1 MQFSSSLLENA
12 VNEFA
17 KLPGIGKKTALRLV
31 LHLLK
36 QDTKEVGHFSE
47 VIARMRNE
55 IKFCQRCFNVAD
67 GDICSICANSIRKQE
82 TICVVESIRD
92 VIAIESTQQYNGIY
106 HILGGIISPLD
117 GIGPDQLNIESLIS
131 RVQKE
136 KTEEII
142 FALNPNIQG
151 DTTIYY
157 IQKKLSAVTVNPIR
171 ITTIARG
178 IAFGGELE
186 YADEMTLA
194 RSLQNRLPV
203 ENYVSGR

>member
-17 KLPGIGKKTALRLV
+17 RLPGIGKKTALRLV

-36 QDTKEVGHFSE
+36 QDADTVTGFGENIIK
-47 VIARMRNE
+47 MRQE
-55 IKFCQRCFNVAD
+55 IKFCQRCYNVAD
-67 GDICSICANSIRKQE
+67 ADICSICANSMRKQDM
-82 TICVVESIRD
+82 ICVVENIRD
-92 VIAIESTQQYNGIY
+92 VIAIESTQQYNGTY
-106 HILGGIISPLD
+106 HVLGGVISPLD
-117 GIGPDQLNIESLIS
+117 GVGPDQLNIESLVN

-136 KTEEII
+136 NISELI
-142 FALNPNIQG
+142 FALSPNIQG

-157 IQKKLSAVTVNPIR
+157 LQKKLQSLPIR

-194 RSLQNRLPV
+194 RSITNRLPV
-203 ENYVSGR
+203 ENYVANR

>member
-1 MQFSSSLLENA
+1 MESA

-36 QDTKEVGHFSE
+36 TDASHVQGFGETLIK
-47 VIARMRNE
+47 MRQE
-55 IKFCQRCFNVAD
+55 IKFCQRCYNIAD
-67 GDICSICANSIRKQE
+67 ADICSICSNSMRKQE
-82 TICVVESIRD
+82 LICVVESIRE
-92 VIAIESTQQYNGIY
+92 VIAIESTQQYNGTY
-106 HILGGIISPLD
+106 HVLGGNISPLD
-117 GIGPDQLNIESLIS
+117 GIGPDQLNIEALIS
-131 RVQKE
+131 RVGKE
-136 KTEEII
+136 HTQELI
-142 FALNPNIQG
+142 FALNPTIQG

-157 IQKKLSAVTVNPIR
+157 IQKKLQGAGVK

-194 RSLQNRLPV
+194 RSITNRLPV
-203 ENYVSGR
+203 ESYQSGR

>member
-1 MQFSSSLLENA
+1 MIFSSSLLENA

-36 QDTKEVGHFSE
+36 KDVAEVKIFSDSILKLREEIHFCIRCHN
-47 VIARMRNE
+47 IADKQLCN
-55 IKFCQRCFNVAD
+55 
-67 GDICSICANSIRKQE
+67 ICSDRSRKQHL
-82 TICVVESIRD
+82 ICVVENIRD
-92 VIAIESTQQYNGIY
+92 VIAIESTQQYNGLY
-106 HILGGIISPLD
+106 HVLGGIISPLD
-117 GIGPDQLNIESLIS
+117 GIGPDQLEINSLIK
-131 RVQKE
+131 RVFEE
-136 KTEEII
+136 KTEELI
-142 FALNPNIQG
+142 FALSPNIQG

-157 IQKKLSAVTVNPIR
+157 ISKRLKDFPVK

-194 RSLQNRLPV
+194 RSISNRMPI
-203 ENYVSGR
+203 ENYVGNNKL

>member
-1 MQFSSSLLENA
+1 MQFSSALLESA

-36 QDTKEVGHFSE
+36 TDASNVQGFGETL
-47 VIARMRNE
+47 IRMRQE
-55 IKFCQRCFNVAD
+55 IKFCQRCYNIAD
-67 GDICSICANSIRKQE
+67 ADICSICSNSMRKQE
-82 TICVVESIRD
+82 LICVVESIRE
-92 VIAIESTQQYNGIY
+92 VIAIESTQQYNGTY
-106 HILGGIISPLD
+106 HVLGGNISPLD
-117 GIGPDQLNIESLIS
+117 GIGPDQLNIEALIN
-131 RVQKE
+131 RVGKE
-136 KTEEII
+136 HTQELI
-142 FALNPNIQG
+142 FALNPTIQG

-157 IQKKLSAVTVNPIR
+157 IQKKLQGSPVR

-194 RSLQNRLPV
+194 RSITNRLPV
-203 ENYVSGR
+203 ESYQSGR

>member
-1 MQFSSSLLENA
+1 MQFSSTLLENA

-36 QDTKEVGHFSE
+36 QNVGEVVQFSD
-47 VIARMRNE
+47 IISRMRSE
-55 IKFCQRCFNVAD
+55 IKFCQRCHSVSDA
-67 GDICSICANSIRKQE
+67 DICSICSNSSRKHE
-82 TICVVESIRD
+82 TICVVENIRD
-92 VIAIESTQQYNGIY
+92 IIAIESTQQYNGIY
-106 HILGGIISPLD
+106 HVLGGVISPLD
-117 GIGPDQLNIESLIS
+117 GVGPDQLQIESLIH
-131 RVQKE
+131 RIEKE
-136 KTEEII
+136 KTEEVI

-157 IQKKLSAVTVNPIR
+157 IQKKLKPSAIR

-194 RSLQNRLPV
+194 RSLQNRLPI
-203 ENYVSGR
+203 ENYVS

>member
-36 QDTKEVGHFSE
+36 QEENNVEQFSE
-47 VIARMRNE
+47 VIAKMRNE

-67 GDICSICANSIRKQE
+67 GDICSICSNSMRKQE
-82 TICVVESIRD
+82 IICVVETIRD
-92 VIAIESTQQYNGIY
+92 VIAIESTQQFNGIY
-106 HILGGIISPLD
+106 HVLGGIISPLD
-117 GIGPDQLNIESLIS
+117 GIGPDQLNIETLIH
-131 RVQKE
+131 RIEKE

-157 IQKKLSAVTVNPIR
+157 IQKKLQPLHIR
-171 ITTIARG
+171 VTTIARG

-203 ENYVSGR
+203 ENYVSNR

>member
-1 MQFSSSLLENA
+1 MQFSSALLENA

-31 LHLLK
+31 LHLLR
-36 QDTKEVGHFSE
+36 QDKGDVQQFSE

-67 GDICSICANSIRKQE
+67 ADICSICSNSMRKQE
-82 TICVVESIRD
+82 LICVAETIRD
-92 VIAIESTQQYNGIY
+92 VIAIESTQQYSGTY
-106 HILGGIISPLD
+106 HVLGGVISPLD
-117 GIGPDQLNIESLIS
+117 GVGPDQLNIESLVHRIG
-131 RVQKE
+131 KE
-136 KTEEII
+136 HTTELI

-157 IQKKLSAVTVNPIR
+157 IQKKLQGINLR

-186 YADEMTLA
+186 YADEMTLG
-194 RSLQNRLPV
+194 RSLQNRMPV
-203 ENYVSGR
+203 ENYMTK

>member
-1 MQFSSSLLENA
+1 MIFSSSLLENA

-36 QDTKEVGHFSE
+36 KDVGDVKTFSE
-47 VIARMRNE
+47 VVLKMREEIHFCSRCRNIADKELCN
-55 IKFCQRCFNVAD
+55 
-67 GDICSICANSIRKQE
+67 ICADRSRKQE
-82 TICVVESIRD
+82 IICVVETIRD
-92 VIAIESTQQYNGIY
+92 VIAIESTQQYNGLY
-106 HILGGIISPLD
+106 HVLGGIISPLD
-117 GIGPDQLNIESLIS
+117 GIGPDELEIESLIR
-131 RVQKE
+131 RVNEE
-136 KTEEII
+136 KTEELI
-142 FALNPNIQG
+142 FALSPNIQG

-157 IQKKLSAVTVNPIR
+157 ISKKLKDITVK

-194 RSLQNRLPV
+194 RSISNRMPV
-203 ENYVSGR
+203 ENYVGNNKW

>member
-1 MQFSSSLLENA
+1 MQFSSVLLESA

-36 QDTKEVGHFSE
+36 TDASHVQGFGETLIK
-47 VIARMRNE
+47 MRQE
-55 IKFCQRCFNVAD
+55 IKFCQRCYNIAD
-67 GDICSICANSIRKQE
+67 ADICSICSNSMRKQE
-82 TICVVESIRD
+82 LICVVESIRE
-92 VIAIESTQQYNGIY
+92 VIAIESTQQYNGTY
-106 HILGGIISPLD
+106 HVLGGNISPLD
-117 GIGPDQLNIESLIS
+117 GIGPDQLNIETLIS
-131 RVQKE
+131 RVGKE
-136 KTEEII
+136 HTQELI
-142 FALNPNIQG
+142 FALNPTIQG

-157 IQKKLSAVTVNPIR
+157 IQKKLQGSGVK

-194 RSLQNRLPV
+194 RSITNRLPV
-203 ENYVSGR
+203 ESYQSGR